1 MKKRELLLKKHR
13 TSLQSDFVDM
23 KGKQICIHTFSLIKS
38 GSMGRNSDMNMENHY
53 IFMGLIKV
61 QFYLELDTFAEFK

>member
-1 MKKRELLLKKHR
+1 MKKELLLKQYR

-38 GSMGRNSDMNMENHY
+38 DAMGRNNDMNMEHHY

-61 QFYLELDTFAEFK
+61 QFYSELDTFAEFK